1 MDEKAM
7 ERKDREIQDL
17 EKICIDMVR
26 TGTITGPQMTHL
38 GVLFGK
44 RFENAWKAIN
54 EGRIKKYVFSP
65 SHRVAWIVVGRERDY
80 QILPIVNYCTCD
92 DFYFRVIDGLTHL
105 CYHLIAQRLAEALD
119 FYEKIEE
126 EDDLYDLLMGEWR
139 EFKESS

>member
-38 GVLFGK
+38 GILFGK

-80 QILPIVNYCTCD
+80 QILPIVNYCTFD
-92 DFYFRVIDGLTHL
+92 RFYFMVIDGLTHL
-105 CYHLIAQRLAEALD
+105 CYHLIARRL
-119 FYEKIEE
+119 
-126 EDDLYDLLMGEWR
+126 
-139 EFKESS
+139 